1 MEVSSLAGRLT
12 EEIPGELARREI
24 PGLAIG
30 ICSAGE
36 VLWSAGFGT
45 TQRRDGSDVTTST
58 IFSVQSTSKMYTA
71 TAVLLAVQQSGLDLD
86 EPVTT
91 YLPEFEVSSAFEPR
105 PAERMTLRHLLSHTA
120 GFTHEAP
127 AGSNYR
133 IGRGSFEAHCQS
145 IAGTWLRFPV
155 GHHFE
160 YSNLGIDLAG
170 YIVQRVTGVPFARY
184 VRRELLEPLGLQRS
198 TFDPRAIAADRNRAR
213 GHWKVFA
220 AARRPLPLKIPMVA
234 AGGLYASVQD
244 ALRYVQFHLRG
255 GEQLLDPALLG
266 EQYRIP
272 FPAPGQSRGYGLGVY
287 LDQWDPGVGVR
298 QHGGAGFG
306 FLCQLC
312 WIPELGLGAVVLTN
326 SFGHTLHNELA
337 ARIVRELAT
346 SAGRVAGRPPAGP
359 GDDGA
364 AAPAPAGDGELAGP
378 ADASA
383 AGEYI
388 GRLGDCAEV
397 VAGPGRLRV
406 RGAGP
411 GRYRVLPPAGGSAGY
426 LQNLAD
432 GTTRYKNDPG
442 ATPASALDPDRAGT
456 YVLKASGVTLET
468 YRILQDGD
476 SPVIEMPDDN
486 EEPGGRRLRLRL
498 APLAPGRYLSS
509 MGEVLDLRPDRPVY
523 ANMQLTR
530 VRDEGR

>member
-1 MEVSSLAGRLT
+1 MEIGALASRLT
-12 EEIPGELARREI
+12 EEIPGELARRDI

-30 ICSAGE
+30 ICSADE

-45 TQRRDGSDVTTST
+45 TQHHGGSDITTST

-71 TAVLLAVQQSGLDLD
+71 TAVLLAVQQADLDLD
-86 EPVTT
+86 SPVTK
-91 YLPEFEVSSAFEPR
+91 YLPEFEVSSAFEVR

-184 VRRELLEPLGLQRS
+184 VRRELFEPLGLLRS
-198 TFDPRAIAADRNRAR
+198 TFDPRAISADLNRAR

-220 AARRPLPLKIPMVA
+220 DAGTPLPLKIPMVA

-244 ALRYVQFHLRG
+244 ALRYVRFHLRG
-255 GEQLLDPALLG
+255 GEQLLDPALLQ

-287 LDQWDPGVGVR
+287 IDHWDPGISVWH
-298 QHGGAGFG
+298 HGGAGFG
-306 FLCQLC
+306 FLGQLC
-312 WIPELGLGAVVLTN
+312 WIPELGLGTVVLTN
-326 SFGHTLHNELA
+326 SFGHTLQNELA
-337 ARIVRELAT
+337 ARIVRELAAA
-346 SAGRVAGRPPAGP
+346 AGRGTGSPPDAV
-359 GDDGA
+359 
-364 AAPAPAGDGELAGP
+364 GDGELAAP
-378 ADASA
+378 AEASA
-383 AGEYI
+383 EGEYI
-388 GRLGDCAEV
+388 GRLGDCAEI
-397 VAGPGRLRV
+397 VAGHGRLHV

-411 GRYRVLPPAGGSAGY
+411 GRYRVLPGTGSAGY

-432 GTTRYKNDPG
+432 GTTRYKNDPA
-442 ATPASALDPDRAGT
+442 ATPASTLDPERAGT
-456 YVLKASGVTLET
+456 YVLKASGVPVGT
-468 YRILQDGD
+468 YRIFQDGD
-476 SPVIEMPDDN
+476 SPVIEMPSDN
-486 EEPGGRRLRLRL
+486 EEPGERRLRLRL
-498 APLAPGRYLSS
+498 APLVPGRYLSS
-509 MGEVLDLRPDRPVY
+509 MGEVLDLRPDSPVY

-530 VRDEGR
+530 VRNEGGDPPAPPG